1 MDATTQ
7 IVAVNCTQLLGLVH
21 KLWYFAGNEV
31 KRNLGTTIL
40 LSPTFCH
47 SQQAMKAKRNW
58 LQLYFH
64 HNEIDCLNLI
74 MTWKQRVLHHTGVL
88 LSVIGVLPQVS
99 VPALPLGTL
108 LAAVDVLLLLG
119 ALHLN
124 SDLLL
129 SPIYFSIFGKS
140 IFKSRNLSTT
150 ICVPSDV
157 FS

>member
-74 MTWKQRVLHHTGVL
+74 MGEGRFDMET
-88 LSVIGVLPQVS
+88 
-99 VPALPLGTL
+99 A
-108 LAAVDVLLLLG
+108 
-119 ALHLN
+119 
-124 SDLLL
+124 
-129 SPIYFSIFGKS
+129 SPPPHWRPSICYW
-140 IFKSRNLSTT
+140 RPP
-150 ICVPSDV
+150 PS
-157 FS
+157 